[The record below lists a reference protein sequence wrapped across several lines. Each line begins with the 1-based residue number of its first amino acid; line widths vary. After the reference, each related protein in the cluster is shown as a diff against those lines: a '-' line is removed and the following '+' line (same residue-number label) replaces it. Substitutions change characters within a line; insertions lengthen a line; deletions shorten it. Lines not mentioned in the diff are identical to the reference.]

1 MMGIYAYFDK
11 KDNSVVY
18 VGKDS
23 YIDKGK
29 RKRDHM
35 LPSTY
40 NHQRFN
46 RVLQNNPSRYEYKE
60 IFVFD
65 EISNTELNHLEM
77 QQIALFN
84 PKFNFTKGGD
94 GFKGGKQSEE
104 SRRKISENNARYWQ
118 GKTFSEEH
126 RKNLSKA
133 RKGEKRRPLS
143 EETKRKIG
151 EANRGKIRTE
161 ETRRKLSEAHKG
173 YTPSLETRR
182 KMSEAWKGE
191 NHPYYGKPLPLEIRK
206 KISET
211 LKGRKLPL
219 ETRKK
224 ISEAQK
230 GKPVSDETRKK
241 LSENN
246 ARYWKGKTFSQEHW
260 EKLIKGCNT
269 SGIYRVSKHK
279 NKRFKQ
285 GFIWTYI
292 YFEDGKRKELASVY
306 LKKLEER
313 VKAKGLEW
321 YKLDEVLE

>member
-1 MMGIYAYFDK
+1 MKGIYCYVDTM
-11 KDNSVVY
+11 DNSVVY

-23 YIDKGK
+23 HIGENRRHKQHFQQSNYDGQPI
-29 RKRDHM
+29 
-35 LPSTY
+35 
-40 NHQRFN
+40 N
-46 RVLQNNPSRYEYKE
+46 RVLQNNPNRYEYKKV
-60 IFVFD
+60 FVFD
-65 EISNTELNHLEM
+65 DITDTELNQLEM

-84 PKFNFTKGGD
+84 PLFNFTKGGD
-94 GFKGGKQSEE
+94 GMLGHKMSD
-104 SRRKISENNARYWQ
+104 
-118 GKTFSEEH
+118 
-126 RKNLSKA
+126 
-133 RKGEKRRPLS
+133 
-143 EETKRKIG
+143 ETKRKIG

-211 LKGRKLPL
+211 LKGRKLSL

-230 GKPVSDETRKK
+230 GKPVSKETRKK
-241 LSENN
+241 LSVNN

-292 YFEDGKRKELASVY
+292 YFEDGKRKELASVD
-306 LKKLEER
+306 LKKLEEK

>member
-1 MMGIYAYFDK
+1 MMGIYCYVDTM
-11 KDNSVVY
+11 DNSVVY

-23 YIDKGK
+23 NIDKGK
-29 RKRDHM
+29 RRKDH
-35 LPSTY
+35 LYPSNY
-40 NHQRFN
+40 HNQPFN
-46 RVLQNNPSRYEYKE
+46 RILQNNSNRYQYKE

-65 EISNTELNHLEM
+65 DITDTELNQLEM

-94 GFKGGKQSEE
+94 GV
-104 SRRKISENNARYWQ
+104 
-118 GKTFSEEH
+118 
-126 RKNLSKA
+126 
-133 RKGEKRRPLS
+133 
-143 EETKRKIG
+143 
-151 EANRGKIRTE
+151 RGF
-161 ETRRKLSEAHKG
+161 KLSDEAK
-173 YTPSLETRR
+173 R
-182 KMSEAWKGE
+182 KMSE
-191 NHPYYGKPLPLEIRK
+191 
-206 KISET
+206 S

-224 ISEAQK
+224 MSEARK
-230 GKPVSDETRKK
+230 GRSFSKDTLKK
-241 LSENN
+241 MSENN

-292 YFEDGKRKELASVY
+292 YFEDGKRKELASVD
-306 LKKLEER
+306 LKKLEEK

-321 YKLDEVLE
+321 YKLEEVEE